1 MTQST
6 LQLWLKSV
14 HRCGDIHN
22 AMGEIAGVTS
32 EQYVDISCSRILR
45 DNNDLQT
52 LKDDKNF
59 NKDERRLKSL
69 SSHLIDNGTINC
81 DEAEAIGQKMQETLD
96 EVTMEEGSIKRK
108 GKVRNFEDVMPTT
121 KINDKDIHIDPTT
134 SFSRLT
140 TLANFK
146 EAL

>member
-1 MTQST
+1 
-6 LQLWLKSV
+6 
-14 HRCGDIHN
+14 
-22 AMGEIAGVTS
+22 MGEIAGVTS

-81 DEAEAIGQKMQETLD
+81 DEAEEIGQKMQETLD
-96 EVTMEEGSIKRK
+96 ELQWRK
-108 GKVRNFEDVMPTT
+108 VALNGKAKCEILKM
-121 KINDKDIHIDPTT
+121 
-134 SFSRLT
+134 
-140 TLANFK
+140 
-146 EAL
+146 